1 MYNRCA
7 VTSKFRAEMISSLI
21 QTLFPFTLIDA
32 KNEVSRLKIRFVVR
46 IFESSVV

>member
-1 MYNRCA
+1 MYNCCA
-7 VTSKFRAEMISSLI
+7 VLVKFGAKLTSSLI
-21 QTLFPFTLIDA
+21 QKLFPFTLIDA